1 MTDGA
6 PTRLKLLAEDADDLE
21 IISAALQDA
30 VAKIGDIQFEP
41 ASRQLTMSLN
51 RFRWEAEDGHG
62 GERVRVGLQFGGV
75 LKLQAR
81 RIRRDAPEAVIE
93 LLAIEFEPIGG
104 DDPGG
109 HVALRF
115 AGGGDLRLEVEC
127 VDAVMADVSAPWPT
141 ARASSA
147 RPSSRTASC
156 TSPSWRGWART
167 SASRAA
173 RPACAGSRP

>member
-1 MTDGA
+1 MSTTEQA
-6 PTRLKLLAEDADDLE
+6 PPRLKLLAEDADDLE

-62 GERVRVGLQFGGV
+62 GERVRAGLQFGSV

-93 LLAIEFEPIGG
+93 LLAIEFEPAGEG
-104 DDPGG
+104 DPGG
-109 HVALRF
+109 AVVLRF
-115 AGGGDLRLEVEC
+115 AGDADMRLEVEC
-127 VDAVMADVSAPWPT
+127 IDAAMADVSDPWPT
-141 ARASSA
+141 PR
-147 RPSSRTASC
+147 RP
-156 TSPSWRGWART
+156 GHE
-167 SASRAA
+167 
-173 RPACAGSRP
+173 